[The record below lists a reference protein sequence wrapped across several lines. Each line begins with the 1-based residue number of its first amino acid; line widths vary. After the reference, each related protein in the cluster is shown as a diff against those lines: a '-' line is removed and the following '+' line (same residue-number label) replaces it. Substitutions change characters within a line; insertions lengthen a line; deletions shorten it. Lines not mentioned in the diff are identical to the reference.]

1 MRAIKKA
8 AKKPALKNGPQE
20 FFIGGDESP
29 KTQNIKRLAESG
41 SKVPTVK
48 RRRGKI
54 RISFRCENFLAYE

>member
-48 RRRGKI
+48 RRRGRNKNLI
-54 RISFRCENFLAYE
+54 QV

>member
-54 RISFRCENFLAYE
+54 GI